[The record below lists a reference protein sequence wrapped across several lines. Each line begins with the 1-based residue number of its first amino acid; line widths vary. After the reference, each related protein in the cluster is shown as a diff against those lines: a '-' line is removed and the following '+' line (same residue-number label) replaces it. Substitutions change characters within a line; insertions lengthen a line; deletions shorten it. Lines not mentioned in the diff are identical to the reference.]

1 MASGIKPKYLFT
13 SEADFAKSW
22 PLPEGYY
29 MGIYYV
35 VAADNPSSLVE
46 QAFTNIKVGKTDF
59 AFYGSKG
66 QMAKPQ
72 PMDAAKDYLLA
83 IMNSEGSQ
91 FGFVPMAKD
100 PVGTVGQSH
109 TPTPAYLAE
118 QGLPVS
124 YTYLSE
130 AELLNPA
137 MFPPPDGDY
146 KADFYDKT
154 AVPNPTPVSTT
165 VYTVKNKGFTEYKID
180 SGGNLVSSASI
191 TTDSVKQ
198 AILAQTSK
206 GGKVVFTTIKLTTT
220 TEGDEKAKSGMPTW
234 MVAALVAGGIY
245 LLTRKKGQ

>member
-1 MASGIKPKYLFT
+1 MASGIKPKYLFAN
-13 SEADFAKSW
+13 EADFTKSW

-29 MGIYYV
+29 MAIYYV
-35 VAADNPSSLVE
+35 TADDPNTLIE
-46 QAFTNIKVGKTDF
+46 QSFMNVKISKADF
-59 AFYGSKG
+59 AFYDSKG
-66 QMAKPQ
+66 ALLKAQ
-72 PMDAAKDYLLA
+72 PLTAAKDYLLS
-83 IMNSEGSQ
+83 IMQSEGSQ
-91 FGFVPMAKD
+91 FGFVTLAKD
-100 PVGTVGQSH
+100 PVGTVGQAL

-118 QGLPVS
+118 QGQAAV
-124 YTYLSE
+124 YTYQSE
-130 AELLNPA
+130 SELLNPA
-137 MFPPPDGDY
+137 LFPPPDGDY
-146 KADFYDKT
+146 KADFYDKSSM
-154 AVPNPTPVSTT
+154 PNPTPVATT

-180 SGGNLVSSASI
+180 SGGNLVSSASV